1 MFKLKS
7 KKGGRGNSK
16 YTQEASGVLFLSL
29 HVGYANVSICEE
41 SLKLSLVTLL
51 MGFDTVHR
59 NFQEGK
65 QGLVLVPIS
74 K

>member
-16 YTQEASGVLFLSL
+16 DTQEASGVLFLSL
-29 HVGYANVSICEE
+29 DVGYANVSICEE
-41 SLKLSLVTLL
+41 SLKLSLVTL